1 VSEEQIDINNLPNEL
16 LKTVLRLIAIA
27 TTMRILKEV
36 VHLLIPILRNT
47 DSNAINSILDR
58 MENTGDGEY
67 SIEDI
72 LAEYYEHEDNVVNE

>member
-16 LKTVLRLIAIA
+16 LNTVLRLIVAA
-27 TTMRILKEV
+27 TTMHILKEV
-36 VHLLIPILRNT
+36 VHLLIPVLRNT
-47 DSNAINSILDR
+47 DSNTISSILDR

-72 LAEYYEHEDNVVNE
+72 LAEYYEHEDNVVSE